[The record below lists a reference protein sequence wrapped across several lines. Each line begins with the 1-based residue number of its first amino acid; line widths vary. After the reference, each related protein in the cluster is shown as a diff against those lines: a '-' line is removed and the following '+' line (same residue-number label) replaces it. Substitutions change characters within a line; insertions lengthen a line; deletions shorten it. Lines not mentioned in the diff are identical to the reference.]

1 MDIMIFFT
9 HSIFNNK
16 NTNYS
21 RDVSIRAEHL
31 SLKCKT
37 DILEEFSICNGNRK
51 EQRMFKS

>member
-1 MDIMIFFT
+1 MDIMIFSLILFLIKT
-9 HSIFNNK
+9 QTTLGMFPLG
-16 NTNYS
+16 
-21 RDVSIRAEHL
+21 L